1 MNKIE
6 HFRQKISPI
15 LYTFKGILGYWRTKG
30 EEEVNVIFG
39 NSTDEGAG
47 LSIQQIAKQ
56 LKVSRT
62 TVYNYMEKTP
72 EEAFEWVNSLGWK
85 KEIQSIQG
93 LDCCLAS
100 RVSAS
105 ECVSNTGLAA

>member
-15 LYTFKGILGYWRTKG
+15 LYTFKGILGYWRSKG

-47 LSIQQIAKQ
+47 LFHPTNRKAVESIPH
-56 LKVSRT
+56 
-62 TVYNYMEKTP
+62 N
-72 EEAFEWVNSLGWK
+72 
-85 KEIQSIQG
+85 G
-93 LDCCLAS
+93 L
-100 RVSAS
+100 
-105 ECVSNTGLAA
+105 

>member
-6 HFRQKISPI
+6 HFRQRISPM

-47 LSIQQIAKQ
+47 LFHPTNRKAVEDIPH
-56 LKVSRT
+56 
-62 TVYNYMEKTP
+62 N
-72 EEAFEWVNSLGWK
+72 
-85 KEIQSIQG
+85 G
-93 LDCCLAS
+93 LYLPGDG
-100 RVSAS
+100 
-105 ECVSNTGLAA
+105 TGRSFRMG